1 MFIPIV
7 SSGLASLPPATIPDI
22 QDGILPEEKEKLTE
36 YQLTPA
42 EPLRR
47 FCAAA
52 LQRVGVSAED
62 AATVADTLVEADLR
76 GVHSHG
82 VWWLTRYT
90 RRLRHGGLNPKP
102 NLKVA
107 HETPAMLLLD
117 ADRAMGQI
125 AAVAAMRHAIRKA
138 KFSGASV
145 VGVRNSNHFGA
156 AAYYALMAP
165 QENQIGFATTD
176 AEPTMA
182 SWGGTHAVVGNNP
195 LAFAVPTGR
204 NFTLV
209 LDMAQSVVAWGKIFL
224 AAQRGEKIPS
234 SWAFNAAGEPTEDPQ
249 EAMAGLLMPV
259 GGYKGYGLALVM
271 EILSGVLTGAAF
283 GLSIPPM
290 ADETASQGH
299 GHFFMALDIAQFMPL
314 TEFQERMDVL
324 IAQQREVPLAKGV
337 ERIYLP
343 GEIEHFKRE
352 QRLKTGIPLEPYVIE
367 ALAQLG
373 VEMDLDTTGLRPGS
387 RAFE

>member
-1 MFIPIV
+1 
-7 SSGLASLPPATIPDI
+7 LR
-22 QDGILPEEKEKLTE
+22 EERPKDRLV
-36 YQLTPA
+36 QA

-47 FCAAA
+47 FCSAVF
-52 LQRVGVSAED
+52 QRVGVSAGD

-102 NLKVA
+102 NLQVA
-107 HETPAMLLLD
+107 HETPAILLLD
-117 ADRAMGQI
+117 ADGAMGQI
-125 AAVAAMRHAIRKA
+125 AAVTAMRYAIRKA
-138 KFSGASV
+138 KLSGASV
-145 VGVRNSNHFGA
+145 VGVRHSNHFGA
-156 AAYYALMAP
+156 AAYYALMAA
-165 QENQIGFATTD
+165 QQNQIGFATTD

-182 SWGGTHAVVGNNP
+182 PWGGTKAVVGNNP
-195 LAFAVPTGR
+195 LAFAIPTRR

-234 SWAFNAAGEPTEDPQ
+234 TWAFNAAGEPTDDPH
-249 EAMAGLLMPV
+249 EAVAGLLMPV

-283 GLSIPPM
+283 GLSMPPM
-290 ADETASQGH
+290 ADETTSQGH
-299 GHFFMALDIAQFMPL
+299 GHFFMAFDIGQFLPL
-314 TEFQERMDVL
+314 ADFQERMDRL

-337 ERIYLP
+337 EHIYLP
-343 GEIEHFKRE
+343 GEIEHLKRE
-352 QRLKTGIPLEPYVIE
+352 QRLKTGIPLEPHVME
-367 ALAQLG
+367 GLAQLA
-373 VEMDLDTTGLRPGS
+373 VEMNLDTTGLWAGGA
-387 RAFE
+387 AF

>member
-1 MFIPIV
+1 M
-7 SSGLASLPPATIPDI
+7 SGSFKSYPDSPHVAAI
-22 QDGILPEEKEKLTE
+22 ADIEDGFLRKERSEDKLV
-36 YQLTPA
+36 QV

-47 FCAAA
+47 FCSAAF
-52 LQRVGVSAED
+52 QRVGVSADD

-90 RRLRHGGLNPKP
+90 QRLRHGGLNPKP
-102 NLKVA
+102 NLRVA
-107 HETPAMLLLD
+107 HETPAILLLD
-117 ADRAMGQI
+117 ADRAMGQV
-125 AAVAAMRHAIRKA
+125 AAAAAMRHAIRKA
-138 KFSGASV
+138 KLSGASV

-156 AAYYALMAP
+156 AAYYALMAA
-165 QENQIGFATTD
+165 QENQIGYATTD

-182 SWGGTHAVVGNNP
+182 PWGGTKAAVGNNP
-195 LAFAVPTGR
+195 LAYAIPTGR
-204 NFTLV
+204 DFTIV

-234 SWAFNAAGEPTEDPQ
+234 TWAFNAVGEPTEDPH
-249 EAMAGLLMPV
+249 EAMEGLLMPV

-283 GLSIPPM
+283 GLSMLPM

-299 GHFFMALDIAQFMPL
+299 GHFFMALDIGQFLPL
-314 TEFQERMDVL
+314 AVFQERMDQL

-337 ERIYLP
+337 DRVYLP
-343 GEIEHFKRE
+343 GEIEHSKRE
-352 QRLKTGIPLEPYVIE
+352 QRLKTGIPLDPYVIE
-367 ALAQLG
+367 ALAQLA
-373 VEMDLDTTGLRPGS
+373 VEMDLDPTGLWAGVN
-387 RAFE
+387 AFR